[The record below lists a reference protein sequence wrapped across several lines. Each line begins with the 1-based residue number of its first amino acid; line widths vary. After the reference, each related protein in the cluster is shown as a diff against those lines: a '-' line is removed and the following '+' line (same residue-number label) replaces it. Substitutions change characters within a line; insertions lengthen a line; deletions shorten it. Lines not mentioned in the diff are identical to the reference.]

1 MSAQKGRDRFREGG
15 DGEIVSEP
23 WAQSQAPVQLNS
35 KGFILCSPGLP
46 LLPPPHTRRELEVTV
61 DLQGLPWWLRQ

>member
-1 MSAQKGRDRFREGG
+1 M
-15 DGEIVSEP
+15 SEP
-23 WAQSQAPVQLNS
+23 WAQSQALVQLNS

-46 LLPPPHTRRELEVTV
+46 LLPPPHTHRELQVTV